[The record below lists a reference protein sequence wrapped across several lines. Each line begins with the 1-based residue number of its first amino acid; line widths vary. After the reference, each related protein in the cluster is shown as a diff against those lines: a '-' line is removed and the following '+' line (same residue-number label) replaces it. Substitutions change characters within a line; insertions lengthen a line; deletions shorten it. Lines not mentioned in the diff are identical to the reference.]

1 MNKYF
6 LLSILILSIITSC
19 QSKKEN
25 FELTFFRWN
34 IHEDYYLK
42 FNSNDTV
49 YFIVDNPIIKQIKFA
64 ILNEDEKEKLREYI
78 INLSFPKKEKFSS
91 SVDDGLTYAFV
102 YKTDKKLNR
111 LSIHNDSGSKEFW
124 EFGRFLENIK
134 NNKSFILIRKNINLD
149 EMNDLIFM
157 PIPPVMNNN
166 SH

>member
-1 MNKYF
+1 MNKLF
-6 LLSILILSIITSC
+6 LLSILILSIVTSC
-19 QSKKEN
+19 QSKEEN

-49 YFIVDNPIIKQIKFA
+49 YFIVDNPIKKQIKFA
-64 ILNEDEKEKLREYI
+64 ILNKNEKEKLREYI
-78 INLSFPKKEKFSS
+78 TNFSFPEKEKFSS

-102 YKTDKKLNR
+102 YKTNEKLNR
-111 LSIHNDSGSKEFW
+111 LSIHNNSGSKEFW

-134 NNKSFILIRKNINLD
+134 NNKSFIPTKKIINLD
-149 EMNDLIFM
+149 DMNDLVLM
-157 PIPPVMNNN
+157 PFPPIININ